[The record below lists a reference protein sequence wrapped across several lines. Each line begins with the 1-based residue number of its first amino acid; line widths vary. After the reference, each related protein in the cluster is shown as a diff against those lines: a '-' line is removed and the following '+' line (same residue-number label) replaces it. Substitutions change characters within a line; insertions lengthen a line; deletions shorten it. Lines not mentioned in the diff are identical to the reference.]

1 MNFVELLFVFI
12 IVIRVRAS
20 GDKVSRKRKEF
31 CLRYLVDRI
40 RAFRLSERL
49 SPVLYVQ
56 LESVIG
62 LQVILM

>member
-20 GDKVSRKRKEF
+20 GDKVSRKRKEY

-40 RAFRLSERL
+40 RAFRLSESL
-49 SPVLYVQ
+49 ILILYV
-56 LESVIG
+56 
-62 LQVILM
+62 